1 MEDECAIDEPA
12 RAGRLVL
19 ARPGELSA
27 EALAAGVDHGYLVAC
42 AVGHL
47 WRRSIRGPPAG
58 AARKTGSCSA
68 ASMAIVNQNEAARQF
83 FFRRLRV
90 ITKMDVLPRDSGKMV
105 EEMKAETE
113 VEVAHR
119 LLDDL
124 EVPRDDAA
132 GPLNLVGR
140 LALVDRERAQAASFR
155 SLLTP
160 REVSRMLK
168 IDEATIRLWLRNG
181 KLAGVKVGH
190 SWRVEREELA
200 AIKKRTVS

>member
-1 MEDECAIDEPA
+1 
-12 RAGRLVL
+12 
-19 ARPGELSA
+19 
-27 EALAAGVDHGYLVAC
+27 
-42 AVGHL
+42 
-47 WRRSIRGPPAG
+47 
-58 AARKTGSCSA
+58 
-68 ASMAIVNQNEAARQF
+68 
-83 FFRRLRV
+83 
-90 ITKMDVLPRDSGKMV
+90 
-105 EEMKAETE
+105 MKAETE

-124 EVPRDDAA
+124 AVPRDDDE